1 MRPRQENITERIDR
15 IKYEYEDSDKRPAHL
30 DNKNIYSFED
40 QFNKN
45 FKSIE
50 EKVNDKKP
58 TKKMSKQDEYNRY
71 FNKKS
76 DRYYKNRIA
85 TNPTQENLY
94 EIFLQMKKSGEL
106 PNMNFKEF
114 EKQYQNLDIDLTK
127 KIKKLPSKVDIDF
140 DLPPSI
146 RTAFLGTRGLGDKIK
161 KTSLY
166 KLLDNPKVMG
176 VELGEQG
183 IMEVINLLQNSG
195 LLKDGGKVR

>member
-94 EIFLQMKKSGEL
+94 EIFLQMKKAGEL
-106 PNMNFKEF
+106 LPSMSFKEF
-114 EKQYQNLDIDLTK
+114 EKNYRNLDIDLTK
-127 KIKKLPSKVDIDF
+127 KNKKLPSKVDIDF

-146 RTAFLGTRGLGDKIK
+146 RTAFIGLGPVIK
-161 KTSLY
+161 DSALY
-166 KLLDNPKVMG
+166 KMLDNPKVLG
-176 VELGEQG
+176 VELGHES
-183 IMEVINLLQNSG
+183 IIEIINLLNRSG
-195 LLKDGGKVR
+195 LLKNGGRV